1 MKNELIELV
10 DKELGKFYS
19 KIFEE
24 RQEGDYKD
32 FTKFDAETVK
42 NWLKEAENFIN
53 EIAKLT
59 TDIIDKSSD
68 KS

>member
-1 MKNELIELV
+1 MKNELIDLV

>member
-1 MKNELIELV
+1 LKNELIELV

>member
-1 MKNELIELV
+1 ML
-10 DKELGKFYS
+10 
-19 KIFEE
+19 FEE

-32 FTKFDAETVK
+32 FAEFDAETVK

-59 TDIIDKSSD
+59 TEIIDKIPD

>member
-1 MKNELIELV
+1 LKNELIELV

-68 KS
+68 MS